1 MSHIEYDN
9 WKAYDKTILEGLVAT
24 KTELER
30 QLLDINKDINKLI
43 GKKVAESV
51 FIREFNEHS
60 LCQKCKLVTP
70 LILSSLY
77 SSFFFPFIKLNIKIN
92 LSLIIDV

>member
-1 MSHIEYDN
+1 MSHIEYAN

-70 LILSSLY
+70 LIRSGLCYLCC
-77 SSFFFPFIKLNIKIN
+77 
-92 LSLIIDV
+92 

>member
-1 MSHIEYDN
+1 M
-9 WKAYDKTILEGLVAT
+9 EGLIAT
-24 KTELER
+24 KPELER

-70 LILSSLY
+70 LVRSGLCYLCCWFY
-77 SSFFFPFIKLNIKIN
+77 LLCPVMGPGKT
-92 LSLIIDV
+92 

>member
-9 WKAYDKTILEGLVAT
+9 WKAYDKTILEGLIAT

-30 QLLDINKDINKLI
+30 QLLDINKDISKLV

-51 FIREFNEHS
+51 FIRTLNEKTQ
-60 LCQKCKLVTP
+60 CRKCKLITP
-70 LILSSLY
+70 LVRDRLCY
-77 SSFFFPFIKLNIKIN
+77 SCC
-92 LSLIIDV
+92 